1 MAQSQ
6 AQFNLNDPAAQDSRR
21 LQPQYPRR
29 SSHGG
34 QLGLS
39 DEDLYMNNSTA
50 PMVPSYFHDGQTSGF
65 YSPNLSNI
73 DLANLGEFTAGFQP
87 SAALW
92 ANDPLAANSQFL
104 PYASSTTQ
112 QISAVTPSR
121 YDAWDPVSV
130 TGLAPGSARPSTPPP
145 FSKRPRL
152 SRDSENM
159 SDVGDYITS
168 YLFSDSG
175 YATRSIG
182 TRSVAGVYPVEQQF
196 ENSPST
202 NYPDTYLPIVRS
214 PTPTPAPASPVAPQR
229 ETEEGGRPLQPKAKT
244 RPRKAY
250 ECPFPDCDWIGKT
263 RSDLKKHTDRHEKR
277 FKCDVPNCKRKDG
290 FATSNDLNRHLKA
303 VHKSGMGK
311 IYRCFVRGC
320 AKSQKDWLR
329 LDNFRAHLQNV
340 HKDCNVGEMVRLSE
354 QWYESRKNVL
364 SDSGSQDPEPGDT
377 APQLFVNAADLVT
390 VSAPSTTTSPLFIQA
405 LSANPGPSQS
415 QHSQATAPAFGTP
428 SIHAPTFSEARQPDQ
443 SRAPTFYEQSTVVDD
458 TPISLENPLVP
469 EESGAGAQFSTDT
482 HVDGQSSSSSDSLS
496 EATQG
501 LFKALEKAME
511 KSRRQNSQGPQNN
524 NASDKG
530 DESHNPSFL
539 DLLSTS
545 GKREREFFH
554 KLIQNSYTQLMSKS
568 TAGGGNEPNSS
579 NAAADNSQSSDK
591 KRFKCPQCPTTT
603 RLQCEMT
610 KHMKRHT
617 RPYGCTFTN
626 CDKVFGS
633 KSDWKRHENATHFQ
647 LESWRCQEPEV
658 QESLD
663 TRECARQF
671 FRSGQF
677 ASHLRNDHGLDEC
690 RIWKCLRTNRIGRNG
705 QGRFW
710 CGFCRKLVESEPR
723 GSNAWKDRI
732 NHIDVEHFRKGQSIE
747 DWLLPSGHFTKGEV
761 RRRKIESSLGSGS
774 GVVVTSTDTPANAG
788 ISSAGDDTSVSDQ
801 QSRDVDQT
809 RAVNPFRTCEPSQS
823 CVSEN
828 FKEPSETSSRLLMSP
843 TASFS
848 QYDSSTQRQSIAD
861 SLMPVVN
868 PVQRVDPREDQEQC
882 VTCCQC
888 GLSYTLALENR
899 CTVCMHRPC
908 GYCAYGKS
916 ND

>member
-1 MAQSQ
+1 
-6 AQFNLNDPAAQDSRR
+6 
-21 LQPQYPRR
+21 
-29 SSHGG
+29 
-34 QLGLS
+34 
-39 DEDLYMNNSTA
+39 MNNSTA

-340 HKDCNVGEMVRLSE
+340 HKDCNVGEMVRLGMNPE
-354 QWYESRKNVL
+354 RMCFLIVVL
-364 SDSGSQDPEPGDT
+364 RTLNQAIPLPNCLLTPPTSSQSAPLL
-377 APQLFVNAADLVT
+377 PQLALYL
-390 VSAPSTTTSPLFIQA
+390 SKPSPPIPGLHSPSIPKQ
-405 LSANPGPSQS
+405 QR
-415 QHSQATAPAFGTP
+415 QHSVLLLFMLLHSQRLDSRTNHVPQRSMSKVLLWTILPFRWR
-428 SIHAPTFSEARQPDQ
+428 IHLCLKK
-443 SRAPTFYEQSTVVDD
+443 VV
-458 TPISLENPLVP
+458 
-469 EESGAGAQFSTDT
+469 
-482 HVDGQSSSSSDSLS
+482 
-496 EATQG
+496 QG